1 MLFLVFRL
9 QLFAENSAEDKP
21 AERAAV
27 EHLPA
32 ERHREVAA
40 PGMHPCAKAG
50 LLEQQGSHKAHNWA
64 HDADDHQHAIGPAA
78 SSCSRGFPQERSKVG
93 QSAQKRRSA
102 DRFCCILPVVFKIST
117 KICLFLCIVCEWTND
132 APACIIKPETR
143 EVQQKL
149 K

>member
-1 MLFLVFRL
+1 MLFRVFRL

-64 HDADDHQHAIGPAA
+64 HDADDHQGDGIAQFQA
-78 SSCSRGFPQERSKVG
+78 SC
-93 QSAQKRRSA
+93 KRLRKGSP
-102 DRFCCILPVVFKIST
+102 ILPKTIPLKTISFVESCKGGEARLKKLCRT
-117 KICLFLCIVCEWTND
+117 KMNGIDLNML
-132 APACIIKPETR
+132 
-143 EVQQKL
+143 
-149 K
+149 